1 MTFCY
6 PWDAVFKIFFYSI
19 FTWRIFRPSTESQRP
34 LWHTAMTAMDRS
46 LFLSIKFLMQDAPRR
61 PGLRCGSPSRLLSR
75 TPSWNFCWLQTR
87 RKKIFFLESL
97 SEPIIFFQAYPSRE
111 HRSTTITGKA
121 PVAPL
126 QLFVIKL
133 SLSLSKPEHCTC
145 PPKLNQ

>member
-61 PGLRCGSPSRLLSR
+61 PGFRCGSPSRLLSR

-97 SEPIIFFQAYPSRE
+97 SEPMIFLSSISIQRTSKYNH
-111 HRSTTITGKA
+111 HRKGTCGSTAALCHKTQ
-121 PVAPL
+121 PFP
-126 QLFVIKL
+126 IKTWAL
-133 SLSLSKPEHCTC
+133 HLPT
-145 PPKLNQ
+145 